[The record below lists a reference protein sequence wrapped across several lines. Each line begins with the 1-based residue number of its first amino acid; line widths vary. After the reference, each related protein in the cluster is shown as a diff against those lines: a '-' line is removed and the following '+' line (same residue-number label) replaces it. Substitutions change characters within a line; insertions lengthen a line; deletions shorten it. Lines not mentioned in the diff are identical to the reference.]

1 MAKTPETLTA
11 SESQQLLTALYSPNG
26 PDARGPKGYRNYAM
40 ALLMLDA
47 GLRVGEV
54 CRLQVK
60 NLLINNEP
68 IRSLQLDSCLAEKS
82 CTRLVPLSN
91 RTIEAIIQMRNHIW
105 KWTRPE
111 ASAFAFYGLY
121 CGCPITTRQV
131 QRIIAAASY
140 LAFGR
145 RIHPHVLRHTF
156 ASRLMRVTSAPIIQE
171 LLGHKNLSSTQIYCH
186 PNGDDLRDAIT
197 GIEKEQGEKT

>member
-1 MAKTPETLTA
+1 MSKAPETLTA
-11 SESQQLLTALYSPNG
+11 QESQQLLTMLT
-26 PDARGPKGYRNYAM
+26 DLRGPGRTNRRKYRNYTM

-60 NLLINNEP
+60 DLLINNEP

-91 RTIEAIIQMRNHIW
+91 RTIKAIQLMRDAIW
-105 KWTRPE
+105 TST
-111 ASAFAFYGLY
+111 SAPPPSFAFYSL
-121 CGCPITTRQV
+121 CPESPITTRQV
-131 QRIIAAASY
+131 QRIIADASWQ
-140 LAFGR
+140 AFGR

-186 PNGDDLRDAIT
+186 PNGDDLQAAIAD
-197 GIEKEQGEKT
+197 IEEKPNKP